1 MGAAR
6 KYGYVRD
13 SYDPLDRRL
22 AAPAPGLKYPR
33 KADLYRLCAPMT
45 DQKNLGSCTAHMAVE
60 LLMQTEIEL
69 YGSATLKS
77 RLATYW
83 WTRFIM
89 GSRYV
94 NEDSGASIRDAIK
107 SLVKY
112 GSPEEAYWPYVV
124 GNFKK
129 KPNAQAE
136 ANARMHKALEYARVT
151 QTAAAF
157 KEQIMRGNGIGIGF
171 DVFPSFESP
180 KAMQTGVVP
189 MPLRGEKSIGG
200 HAIVI
205 VAYDDDAGT
214 FTIKNSWGAK
224 VGLAP
229 LPGMA
234 RGYFTMPQEY
244 LLNPKLASDPW
255 TLFKAA

>member
-6 KYGYVRD
+6 KYGYLPD
-13 SYDPLDRRL
+13 AYDPLDRRL

-33 KADLYRLCAPMT
+33 KADLFRLCAPMT

-69 YGSATLKS
+69 FGSASLKS
-77 RLATYW
+77 RMATYW
-83 WTRFIM
+83 WTRFMM
-89 GSRYV
+89 GTV
-94 NEDSGASIRDAIK
+94 NEDSGASIRDAVK

-112 GSPEEAYWPYVV
+112 GSPEEAYCPYVV
-124 GNFKK
+124 ANFKK
-129 KPNAQAE
+129 KPSAEAE
-136 ANARMHKALEYARVT
+136 ANARQHMALEYARVA

-157 KEQIMRGNGIGIGF
+157 KEQIMRANGIGIGF
-171 DVFPSFESP
+171 SVYDSFESA
-180 KAMQTGVVP
+180 KTLSTGVVP
-189 MPLRGEKSIGG
+189 MPLRREQLLGG
-200 HAIVI
+200 HAVVI
-205 VAYDDDAGT
+205 VAYDDDKQT

-224 VGLAP
+224 VGLSPA
-229 LPGMA
+229 PGMP